1 MTGSN
6 RTGRDMGSAATWLS
20 LNGASP
26 NEAQPPWKPRRRFSS
41 RPMGGL
47 KAADLAVTN
56 PYWNPRP
63 LERGAIRDLIAHA
76 WAGEPPQVAP
86 PSA

>member
-1 MTGSN
+1 VKLALKDIGM
-6 RTGRDMGSAATWLS
+6 
-20 LNGASP
+20 
-26 NEAQPPWKPRRRFSS
+26 PRE
-41 RPMGGL
+41 GID

-63 LERGAIRDLIAHA
+63 LERGAIRDLMARA
-76 WAGEPPQVAP
+76 WAGEPPQIVP